1 LFLFRFDFFGSTIAK
16 VVWVDDW
23 TETTI
28 APHKL
33 KEWLNE
39 WRHFF
44 EIKAL
49 RDKVVVK
56 LYADYW
62 WKKVEEFF

>member
-1 LFLFRFDFFGSTIAK
+1 MCVFFFQHLIKK
-16 VVWVDDW
+16 VVFVDEW
-23 TETTI
+23 TATTI
-28 APHKL
+28 TADKL

-49 RDKVVVK
+49 RDNVVEK

-62 WKKVEEFF
+62 WKKVESFF